1 MKTKAIDELTGE
13 QTKKARTEEETPKL
27 PSFTDL
33 LNQVNQSP
41 VFQRYESDRIR
52 KKLVQLVRELDDDLQ
67 RTLSD
72 LTQLRAEDEQKQA
85 RLNEAQEKIR
95 GLELENE
102 ALIVQND
109 QLREK
114 NKTLLRCN
122 ETLYQQ
128 TLSFFKNDSSGDKT
142 TNPELEDFNEACTV
156 SLSD

>member
-1 MKTKAIDELTGE
+1 MKTKASDELTGE

-33 LNQVNQSP
+33 LNQLDQLNQ
-41 VFQRYESDRIR
+41 EIRIR
-52 KKLVQLVRELDDDLQ
+52 QKLVQLVRELDDDLQ
-67 RTLSD
+67 QTLTD
-72 LTQLRAEDEQKQA
+72 LNQLRAEDEQKQA
-85 RLNEAQEKIR
+85 QLNEAQEKIR

-102 ALIVQND
+102 ALIVQNN

-122 ETLYQQ
+122 EKFYQQ
-128 TLSFFKNDSSGDKT
+128 KLSFFKDNSSGDTT
-142 TNPELEDFNEACTV
+142 TNPELKDFNEACAV